1 LIFKNN
7 PKIVLLDIETSPIM
21 GYTWSTFDAN
31 VLKILEP
38 SKLLS
43 VSWKELHS
51 PEVHVKS
58 IADYPG
64 YKKGVIDDTKLV
76 KEIWKVLDEADVVI
90 AHHGDRFDL
99 PKLNARFVWHGLN
112 APSVYKTV
120 DTKKVASRYF
130 KFDSNSLNNLGGY
143 LNLGKKVEN
152 GGFTL
157 WVDCIAGNKD
167 AWAKMKE
174 YNAQDVILLEKV
186 YMTLRPYIENH
197 PNLALLSDNPKS
209 GHSCPTCQ
217 SLNVSKR
224 GFAITLTGR
233 KQRFQCSD
241 CGSWS
246 SGSFERVTN
255 KQAIL
260 SSVEDD

>member
-1 LIFKNN
+1 MSN
-7 PKIVLLDIETSPIM
+7 PKVILLDIETSPIM

-38 SKLLS
+38 SKILS

-51 PEVHVKS
+51 PTVNVKAIS
-58 IADYPG
+58 DYSG

-76 KEIWKVLDEADVVI
+76 KEIWKVLDEADVVV

-99 PKLNARFVWHGLN
+99 PKLNARFVWYGLN
-112 APSVYKTV
+112 APSIYKTI

-130 KFDSNSLNNLGGY
+130 KFDSNSLNNLGSY

-152 GGFTL
+152 GGFDL
-157 WVDCIAGNKD
+157 WVRCIAGDKE
-167 AWAKMKE
+167 AWALMKD
-174 YNAQDVILLEKV
+174 YNKQDVVLLEKV
-186 YMTLRPYIENH
+186 YLKLRPYIENH
-197 PNLALLSDNPKS
+197 PNLNLLSDKPK
-209 GHSCPTCQ
+209 GDISCPTCQ
-217 SLNVSKR
+217 SSNVTKR
-224 GFAITLTGR
+224 GFSTTLTGR
-233 KQRFQCSD
+233 KQRYQCGD